1 MTKAVIIKTKDG
13 TYLMGNRQCSNG
25 YWFDAEGCFNYC
37 NKVGKDGDAEDEK
50 DFLSQ
55 HQSKK
60 LLHAS
65 TLIGNDFVIESNWY
79 KNKDNFIEIGIDL
92 RQEYEYLRRIK

>member
-1 MTKAVIIKTKDG
+1 MANGVMIKTNNG
-13 TYLMGNRQCSNG
+13 TYLMGNTQCSNG
-25 YWFDAEGCFNYC
+25 CWFDAEGCFNYC
-37 NKVGKDGDAEDEK
+37 NKVGKDEDAEDEK

-65 TLIGNDFVIESNWY
+65 TLIGNDFVNEVNWY
-79 KNKDNFIEIGIDL
+79 KNKDNFIDIEIGIDL
-92 RQEYEYLRRIK
+92 SQEYKN